1 MDYNGNNGNVSNMGG
16 YTENQNC
23 GPFTQESPF
32 AQPAQHV
39 HPAQHV
45 QPAHMHTVT
54 SIAELRSYANGQ
66 IVELPPFAEG
76 QPFYARLKRPSLLGL
91 VKSGKIPNEL
101 LVKANALFVSDNSG
115 FDPDERDM
123 MSQMFDVLYVLA
135 KETLV
140 EPSMDELNAAGISLT
155 DEQLMFL
162 FNYGQQGVRALG
174 NFRTE

>member
-1 MDYNGNNGNVSNMGG
+1 MNYNNDNGNNGNVINMGG
-16 YTENQNC
+16 YTANPNGGQ
-23 GPFTQESPF
+23 FAQASPF

-39 HPAQHV
+39 
-45 QPAHMHTVT
+45 QPAHTHTVT

>member
-1 MDYNGNNGNVSNMGG
+1 MDYNGNNGNITNMGG
-16 YTENQNC
+16 YTANQNC
-23 GPFTQESPF
+23 VPFSQ
-32 AQPAQHV
+32 
-39 HPAQHV
+39 PAQHV
-45 QPAHMHTVT
+45 QPAHTHTVT

>member
-1 MDYNGNNGNVSNMGG
+1 MNYNNDNNNNNGNIINMGG
-16 YTENQNC
+16 YTDNSKG
-23 GPFTQESPF
+23 GPFPQGTPF
-32 AQPAQHV
+32 AQP
-39 HPAQHV
+39 V
-45 QPAHMHTVT
+45 QPAQTAQAHAIT
-54 SIAELRSYANGQ
+54 SIAELQSYANGQ
-66 IVELPPFAEG
+66 IVALPPFAEG

-101 LVKANALFVSDNSG
+101 LAKANALFVSDNSG
-115 FDPDERDM
+115 FDPDEKDM

-140 EPSMDELNAAGISLT
+140 EPSMDELSAAGISLT

-162 FNYGQQGVRALG
+162 FSYGQQGVRALG